1 MNRRTFF
8 AGALGLSTAS
18 GAAND
23 AVPIIDS
30 HIHLFDP
37 GRPQGVPW
45 PSKDNA
51 ILYKPALPDRY
62 GSIAAPLGIK
72 GAIVVEC
79 SPWIDDNEWV
89 LNVAASDR
97 IVVGTVGHLDPG
109 TPEFRRR
116 LERLHQ
122 NPLFRGIR
130 CGNLWGSDIGSEIS
144 KPEVVAGLKLL
155 AQAGLELDLANPTPK
170 LIADTVRLTDV
181 VPELR
186 IIVDHLPRMDPPSDA
201 RTRREVDANLRRLGE
216 RRQVYAKM
224 SGVLRRVDG
233 RVPLDLAFYK
243 PALDR
248 LWHIFGED
256 RLVYGSDW
264 PNSDQWG
271 PYPEALRIV
280 REFLRSKS
288 RAAAEKVLWKNSV
301 AAYRWVKRDAAQPA

>member
-8 AGALGLSTAS
+8 AGALSLSAVS
-18 GAAND
+18 GAND
-23 AVPIIDS
+23 AIPIIDS

-62 GSIAAPLGIK
+62 RSIAAPLGVK
-72 GAIVVEC
+72 GAIVIEC
-79 SPWIDDNEWV
+79 SPWLDDNEWV
-89 LNVAASDR
+89 LKVAASDR
-97 IVVGTVGHLDPG
+97 IVVGTVGHLEPG
-109 TPEFRRR
+109 TPEFRKR
-116 LERLHQ
+116 LERLHK

-144 KPEVVAGLKLL
+144 KPAVIADLKQLAGAGL
-155 AQAGLELDLANPTPK
+155 ALDLANPTPE
-170 LIADTVRLTDV
+170 LIADTVRLTDA

-201 RTRREVDANLRRLGE
+201 RIRSEVYANLHRLGE
-216 RRQVYAKM
+216 RQQVYAKM
-224 SGVLRRVDG
+224 SGVLRRIDG
-233 RVPLDLAFYK
+233 RVPLDAAFYG
-243 PALDR
+243 PALDH
-248 LWHIFGED
+248 LWDIFGED

-280 REFLRSKS
+280 REFLKSKS
-288 RAAAEKVLWKNSV
+288 RVAAEKVLWKNST